1 MKGKMALLAA
11 TAVAFACGATTPR
24 IEQGE
29 LKYDVLTH
37 KMSIDYVL
45 VDSAAIVTFD
55 LQTNVVENGEA
66 TSKWLSIGAENYQSV
81 SGNFNRVVMDVGVK
95 KTISWT
101 PYEDW
106 PQKVKAGLL
115 RAVVTAWS
123 TNSPPDYCVV
133 NINRLD
139 TRSGTGIENRVRY
152 YLSEKH
158 LPYGGLDNSMYWTS
172 NMVMRRVHAAGR
184 TFRMG
189 SPWTELGGRGSYNYR
204 SPNEMSVVV
213 TFTKDYWMAIF
224 PMTCAQTYY
233 AFNSRGNHSSNGDKG
248 PMTGH
253 SWASFRIG
261 LSGSANSSY
270 NSTDYDWPN
279 NTANPHLIGENSYFG
294 KMKTNTGLEFDFP
307 TEAQWEFACRAG
319 TDTMYYDGKK
329 DFFAAATND
338 IYMAEL
344 GWFKKNCSGVQP
356 VMGFPPNPWGFYDM
370 HGNVYEFCLDHYP
383 TATTA
388 YTSSGSYNIRTP
400 GYYIDYGGPST
411 GPTKDYNNVTGYYRV
426 AKGGKYASESY
437 ACRSASRMGIG
448 DASLGNTGENAA
460 RPVAALTFHW

>member
-1 MKGKMALLAA
+1 MKSKMALLAA
-11 TAVAFACGATTPR
+11 AAAAFACCAATPR

-55 LQTNVVENGEA
+55 LQTNVVENGETTTKWA
-66 TSKWLSIGAENYQSV
+66 TIGAENYQSI
-81 SGNFNRVVMDVGVK
+81 SGNFNRVVKDVGVK

-106 PQKVKAGLL
+106 PQKVKAGQL

-139 TRSGTGIENRVRY
+139 TKAGTGIENRVRY

-189 SPWTELGGRGSYNYR
+189 SPWTELGGRGNYNNR

-224 PMTCAQTYY
+224 PMTCKQTYY
-233 AFNSRGNHSSNGDKG
+233 AFNSTGNHSNGDKG

-253 SWASFRIG
+253 SWANFRIG
-261 LSGSANSSY
+261 LSGSDNSSY

-279 NTANPHLIGENSYFG
+279 NTATPHLIGENSYFG
-294 KMKTNTGLEFDFP
+294 KMKRTLGWSSTSRRKLSGSSHAAPEPTPCTTTGRRISSRWP
-307 TEAQWEFACRAG
+307 RTTYTWQSSAG
-319 TDTMYYDGKK
+319 SRRTVPPCSLSWAFRQIPGASTTCTGTCMNSASTTIQRRQPPIRR
-329 DFFAAATND
+329 AAATTSVR
-338 IYMAEL
+338 L
-344 GWFKKNCSGVQP
+344 GI
-356 VMGFPPNPWGFYDM
+356 M
-370 HGNVYEFCLDHYP
+370 
-383 TATTA
+383 
-388 YTSSGSYNIRTP
+388 
-400 GYYIDYGGPST
+400 
-411 GPTKDYNNVTGYYRV
+411 
-426 AKGGKYASESY
+426 
-437 ACRSASRMGIG
+437 
-448 DASLGNTGENAA
+448 
-460 RPVAALTFHW
+460 

>member
-1 MKGKMALLAA
+1 MKKSLPFCTAA
-11 TAVAFACGATTPR
+11 AIAFACGAATPR
-24 IEQGE
+24 LEQGE
-29 LKYDVLTH
+29 LKYDAASHT
-37 KMSIDYVL
+37 MSVDYVL
-45 VDSAAIVTFD
+45 SNAAAIVTFD
-55 LQTNVVENGEA
+55 LQTNVVVNGET
-66 TSKWLSIGAENYQSV
+66 TSEWVSIGAEHYQSV
-81 SGNFNRVVMDVGVK
+81 KGNFNRVVTNVNERQTV
-95 KTISWT
+95 SWV

-106 PQKVKAGLL
+106 PQRVKAGQL
-115 RAVVTAWS
+115 RAVLTAWS

-139 TRSGTGIENRVRY
+139 TQSGTGIENRVRY
-152 YLSEKH
+152 YLSAKH

-189 SPWTELGGRGSYNYR
+189 SPWTELGGRGNYGHR
-204 SPNEMSVVV
+204 IPNELAVTV

-253 SWASFRIG
+253 RWSDFRIG

-279 NTANPHLIGENSYFG
+279 NVEHPHLIGENSYFG

-329 DFFAAATND
+329 DYFSTATND

-344 GWFKKNCSGVQP
+344 GWFKKNCSAVQS

-370 HGNVYEFCLDHYP
+370 HGNVQEFCLDHFP
-383 TATTA
+383 AETSA
-388 YTSSGSYNIRTP
+388 YTTSGSYNMRTP
-400 GYYIDYGGPST
+400 GHYVDYGGPST
-411 GPTKDYNNVTGYYRV
+411 GPTKDYNGVTGYHRV
-426 AKGGKYASESY
+426 RKGGMYNSESY
-437 ACRSASRMGIG
+437 SCRSASRSSAG
-448 DASLGNTGENAA
+448 DASLGNPGENAA